1 MAKSSVD
8 KNVGTVSEVFAS
20 KVRTCLAWSL
30 ALIAKPETERTAEFE
45 RKTGK
50 NPGPRKIVWSAA
62 QHKTLH
68 KMLLLEGF
76 GLGLVGV
83 EVLRAHKL
91 WGSNAKKVDGTVI
104 TTESKFDRISVNGAP
119 YPVIGATDTVTA
131 AIMLGLAKTSAPAKL
146 STKAVKI
153 DELSD
158 ADAFL
163 KILDGQK
170 KS

>member
-1 MAKSSVD
+1 MAKSSID
-8 KNVGTVSEVFAS
+8 KGVASVSEVFAS

-50 NPGPRKIVWSAA
+50 NPGKRKIVWSSA
-62 QHKTLH
+62 QHKVLH

-83 EVLRAHKL
+83 EALKTHKL
-91 WGSNAKKVDGTVI
+91 WGSNAKKADGTPI
-104 TTESKFDRISVNGAP
+104 STESKFDKISVNGAP
-119 YPVIGATDTVTA
+119 YPIMGATDTVTA
-131 AIMLGLAKTSAPAKL
+131 AILLGLAKTSAPAKL
-146 STKAVKI
+146 STKSVKI
-153 DELSD
+153 DELTD

-163 KILDGQK
+163 KILDDQK
-170 KS
+170 KA